1 MLLLCAVPAVN
12 IVQNPRF
19 EGSPVALG
27 AVGGP
32 RGDFD
37 QDLDEAGSQFATI
50 TGLHDDTAAG
60 VTPSH
65 ASFRDIDSL
74 WSSDA
79 AQIDPRGGAGS
90 VREPTFGRLP
100 GAGGRVCAEP
110 DSLPSRVIRIRRSGA
125 GG

>member
-1 MLLLCAVPAVN
+1 MRLIVFLLSGMLLLCAVPAVN

-32 RGDFD
+32 RGDFSD

-90 VREPTFGRLP
+90 VREPTSGGCPAR
-100 GAGGRVCAEP
+100 AGGSVL
-110 DSLPSRVIRIRRSGA
+110 SQIRCLRA
-125 GG
+125 